1 MSGRSAPGQSPE
13 EAAAGAGNGA
23 EESSGEKFS
32 AIYTYVAQYE
42 DELSFEEG
50 DVITVLSKDE
60 ADWWK
65 GELNGKSGVFPS
77 NYVEPF
83 KCKSTSLSPLN
94 STKCFLMTLSRS
106 SCPSVCFVVSSSNV
120 F

>member
-1 MSGRSAPGQSPE
+1 MSG
-13 EAAAGAGNGA
+13 
-23 EESSGEKFS
+23 GEKYT
-32 AIYTYVAQYE
+32 AVYTYAGQYE

-83 KCKSTSLSPLN
+83 KCKFASDL

>member
-1 MSGRSAPGQSPE
+1 MDICRNITRVGYYQFLTRFCLSG
-13 EAAAGAGNGA
+13 
-23 EESSGEKFS
+23 GEKYT
-32 AIYTYVAQYE
+32 AVYTYAGQYE

-83 KCKSTSLSPLN
+83 KCKFTSLSPL
-94 STKCFLMTLSRS
+94 KHMLSYD
-106 SCPSVCFVVSSSNV
+106 VVSLKLSFCLLCSV
-120 F
+120 IL